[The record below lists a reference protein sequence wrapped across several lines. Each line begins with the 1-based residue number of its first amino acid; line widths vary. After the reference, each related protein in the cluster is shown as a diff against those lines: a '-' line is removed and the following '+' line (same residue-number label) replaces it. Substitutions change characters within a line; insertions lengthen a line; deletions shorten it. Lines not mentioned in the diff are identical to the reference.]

1 MKIKIGNKE
10 YIGQCN
16 ALSYVFHRRI
26 FETNIFDDINILREE
41 LNKFLDNLEN
51 DNGVNFYNVL
61 IKLIYTLIYTNNQDF
76 IEFKEWKKEIAK
88 EVIIEDTINK
98 VIDTYLT
105 SFINE
110 EVRKEL
116 EKLPKNNG
124 NNDDIS
130 IFPEHDFLSICLK
143 IHLNMQDLHFLT
155 YIDVLKIFLSN
166 CDIKKNNGYRNATQA
181 DWDRLALS

>member
-16 ALSYVFHRRI
+16 ALSYVFYRRI
-26 FETNIFDDINILREE
+26 FKTNIFDDINILKEE
-41 LNKFLDNLEN
+41 LNKIVCELSN

-76 IEFKEWKKEIAK
+76 IDFEEWKEEIAEK
-88 EVIIEDTINK
+88 IILEDTINK
-98 VIDTYLT
+98 VIDIYLE

-110 EVRKEL
+110 EVKKEL
-116 EKLPKNNG
+116 EKLPNN
-124 NNDDIS
+124 NENEDIS
-130 IFPEHDFLSICLK
+130 LFPEYDFLSICLK
-143 IHLNMQDLHFLT
+143 INLNMQDLKLLT

-166 CDIKKNNGYRNATQA
+166 CDIKRNSKYRNATQA

>member
-1 MKIKIGNKE
+1 MKIKIGSKE

-26 FETNIFDDINILREE
+26 FETNIFDDINILREA
-41 LNKFLDNLEN
+41 LNKFLKNLEN

-76 IEFKEWKKEIAK
+76 IEFELWKKEIAK
-88 EVIIEDTINK
+88 EVISEDTINK
-98 VIDTYLT
+98 IIDTYLT

-116 EKLPKNNG
+116 EKLPKNSKNG
-124 NNDDIS
+124 DITL
-130 IFPEHDFLSICLK
+130 FPEHDFLSICLK
-143 IHLNMQDLHFLT
+143 INLNMQDLKLLT

-166 CDIKKNNGYRNATQA
+166 CDIKRNSKYRNATQA